1 MIAPDRYTKAVLTL
15 IALALVYLCAVS
27 APIATP
33 AHAQASPTHVV
44 IAGWYDSTAQRVVP
58 LTSAQGIPVL
68 AGTALATVVPPATA
82 PAAASTTPRALVS
95 TPSTTSTPAR
105 QATSTRCQ
113 ATTKAGAQCK
123 RPARAAGSNYCWQH
137 GG

>member
-1 MIAPDRYTKAVLTL
+1 MTTDRYTKTVLTL

-33 AHAQASPTHVV
+33 THAQASPTHVV
-44 IAGWYDSTAQRVVP
+44 IAGWYDSTTQRVVP
-58 LTSAQGIPVL
+58 LTSGHGIPVL
-68 AGTALATVVPPATA
+68 AGATPLATGPAGLPAT
-82 PAAASTTPRALVS
+82 STTPRALVS
-95 TPSTTSTPAR
+95 TPSSTSTPAR

-113 ATTKAGAQCK
+113 ATTKAGTQCK
-123 RPARAAGSNYCWQH
+123 RTARAGSNYCWQH